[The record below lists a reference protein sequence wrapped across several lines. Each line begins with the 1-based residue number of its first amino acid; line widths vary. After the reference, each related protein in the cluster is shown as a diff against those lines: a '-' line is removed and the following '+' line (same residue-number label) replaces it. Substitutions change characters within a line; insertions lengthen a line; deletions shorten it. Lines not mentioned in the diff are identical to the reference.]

1 MSLAAFLDR
10 DGVIN
15 EADGFVSRPEDVR
28 IINGAVDG
36 IRLLNSL
43 GMKVIVVTNQP
54 QVARGM
60 CTEEDVEKINGRIS
74 DDVSRAGGKIDA
86 FYYCPHHPETH
97 HEDIPE
103 NAKRYRKECE
113 CRKPKTGML
122 LQAAKDFGIDLTNS
136 FVIGDRTVDVKS
148 GHNAGCRTVLV
159 KTGLAGNDKK
169 YEAEA
174 DFVSNDLL
182 AAAKLIKDLV
192 SMKTL
197 ILAGGRGERLRP
209 LTDDLPKPMIPIHG
223 KPLIE
228 HLIEL
233 SKKHGIENIVISGH
247 YLFGKLMDYFGD
259 GSRFGVK
266 IEYVDDGAVPLGSG
280 GAVKKC
286 EKLLPENF
294 VVFSGD
300 VFTDINVW
308 ELVKFHF
315 KKGGIATLVTR
326 ETDHPHD
333 SDIIEIDKDH
343 KAVNFYS
350 KKSQHKTGNMANTGL
365 FVLNKRLIGSIPDK
379 SNLENDVIAVALKS
393 YNIYCFLSKNCYI
406 RDIGTPERLKTVQ
419 EDVEKL
425 GLL

>member
-122 LQAAKDFGIDLTNS
+122 LQAAKDFGINLTNS

-182 AAAKLIKDLV
+182 AALKQ
-192 SMKTL
+192 
-197 ILAGGRGERLRP
+197 
-209 LTDDLPKPMIPIHG
+209 
-223 KPLIE
+223 
-228 HLIEL
+228 
-233 SKKHGIENIVISGH
+233 NIISGAAIDAVSDILDNPIQKSH
-247 YLFGKLMDYFGD
+247 PLLIFARENDNLLLTPHIGGSTEESVSNAGNILTKQVLEYFG
-259 GSRFGVK
+259 G
-266 IEYVDDGAVPLGSG
+266 
-280 GAVKKC
+280 
-286 EKLLPENF
+286 
-294 VVFSGD
+294 
-300 VFTDINVW
+300 
-308 ELVKFHF
+308 
-315 KKGGIATLVTR
+315 
-326 ETDHPHD
+326 
-333 SDIIEIDKDH
+333 
-343 KAVNFYS
+343 
-350 KKSQHKTGNMANTGL
+350 
-365 FVLNKRLIGSIPDK
+365 
-379 SNLENDVIAVALKS
+379 
-393 YNIYCFLSKNCYI
+393 
-406 RDIGTPERLKTVQ
+406 
-419 EDVEKL
+419 
-425 GLL
+425 